1 MNWKLIGNYKVLD
14 ELIFYGRLEVWVFT
28 NMEPVLGSLV
38 SLQGAI

>member
-14 ELIFYGRLEVWVFT
+14 ELIFYGRLEVCVFT